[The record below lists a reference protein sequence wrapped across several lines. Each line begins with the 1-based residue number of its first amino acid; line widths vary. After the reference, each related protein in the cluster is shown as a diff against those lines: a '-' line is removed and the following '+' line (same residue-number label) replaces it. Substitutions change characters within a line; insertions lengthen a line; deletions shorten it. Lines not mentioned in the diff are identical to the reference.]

1 MTVFEI
7 FCESC
12 NTDSFVES
20 KQPPKFCPV
29 CGSEVDDT
37 NIAEEEWQEDVDEE
51 WDRISEDSLRYIDD
65 WK

>member
-12 NTDSFVES
+12 NTDAFIES
-20 KQPPKFCPV
+20 KKPPKFCPV

-37 NIAEEEWQEDVDEE
+37 NIAEEEWEADVDEE
-51 WDRISEDSLRYIDD
+51 WDRIAEDSLRDIDD

>member
-12 NTDSFVES
+12 NIDSHVES
-20 KQPPKFCPV
+20 TQPPKFCPI
-29 CGSEVDDT
+29 CGTEVDDT

-51 WDRISEDSLRYIDD
+51 WNKISEDSLRDIDD

>member
-12 NTDSFVES
+12 NTDSYVES

-29 CGSEVDDT
+29 CGTEVDDT
-37 NIAEEEWQEDVDEE
+37 NIAEEEWDEVEEE
-51 WDRISEDSLRYIDD
+51 WDKLSEDGLRDIDD

>member
-12 NTDSFVES
+12 NNDSYVES
-20 KQPPKFCPV
+20 KQPAKFCPV
-29 CGSEVDDT
+29 CGTEVDDT

-51 WDRISEDSLRYIDD
+51 WDRISEDSLRDIDD

>member
-12 NTDSFVES
+12 NNDSYVES
-20 KQPPKFCPV
+20 KQPAKFCPV
-29 CGSEVDDT
+29 CGTEVDDT
-37 NIAEEEWQEDVDEE
+37 NIAEEEWQENVDEE
-51 WDRISEDSLRYIDD
+51 WDRISEDSLRDIDD

>member
-12 NTDSFVES
+12 NTDSRVES

-29 CGSEVDDT
+29 CGTEVDDM

-51 WDRISEDSLRYIDD
+51 WNKISEDSLRDIDD

>member
-12 NTDSFVES
+12 NSDSHVES

-29 CGSEVDDT
+29 CGTEVDDT

-51 WDRISEDSLRYIDD
+51 WDRISEDSLRDIDD